1 MVFSSLLFL
10 YLFLPACLILYFS
23 WNNATYRNTLLTL
36 FSLVFYAWGEPV
48 WVVLLV
54 LTGLL
59 DYGNALLIDKYRH
72 TRWKSVGL
80 WSSVILNI
88 GVLMTFKY
96 SGFIYENIN
105 ALLGTSLKVP
115 SFSLPIGISFYTF
128 QTVSYVI
135 DVYRGE
141 VPAQRS
147 FNKFLLF
154 VSLFTQLV
162 AGPIVRY
169 QHIADEIDNRKID
182 LKEFA
187 AGVHRF
193 CIGLFKKVCIANVAG
208 EYASKY
214 LDADFGTLSVGG
226 GWFGLLMYTLQIYFD
241 FSAYSDMAIG
251 MGWMFGF
258 HFKENFN
265 YPYISKSSTEFWRRW
280 HMSLGTF
287 FRDYV
292 YIPLGGKVHG
302 AFRNLFIVWFLTGFW
317 HGAHWNFIFWGLF
330 YGLLIAIER
339 LFLQRFLDA
348 IPKLFAHLYLLFA
361 VVLGWGLFYYTDLN
375 RLGEFFRLIFG
386 ARGNAPWSLDV
397 SLALQE
403 NAWWLLMALAL
414 CTPVYLWFHR
424 VFIQGYFERKPAIGT
439 AVLTLMNLAFLFA
452 ATSMLVGRSYNPF
465 LYFRF

>member
-23 WNNATYRNTLLTL
+23 WNNATYRNTLLTV

-105 ALLGTSLKVP
+105 ALLGTSFKVP

-265 YPYISKSSTEFWRRW
+265 YPYISKSSTEFWR
-280 HMSLGTF
+280 
-287 FRDYV
+287 
-292 YIPLGGKVHG
+292 
-302 AFRNLFIVWFLTGFW
+302 
-317 HGAHWNFIFWGLF
+317 
-330 YGLLIAIER
+330 
-339 LFLQRFLDA
+339 
-348 IPKLFAHLYLLFA
+348 
-361 VVLGWGLFYYTDLN
+361 
-375 RLGEFFRLIFG
+375 
-386 ARGNAPWSLDV
+386 
-397 SLALQE
+397 
-403 NAWWLLMALAL
+403 
-414 CTPVYLWFHR
+414 
-424 VFIQGYFERKPAIGT
+424 
-439 AVLTLMNLAFLFA
+439 
-452 ATSMLVGRSYNPF
+452 
-465 LYFRF
+465 